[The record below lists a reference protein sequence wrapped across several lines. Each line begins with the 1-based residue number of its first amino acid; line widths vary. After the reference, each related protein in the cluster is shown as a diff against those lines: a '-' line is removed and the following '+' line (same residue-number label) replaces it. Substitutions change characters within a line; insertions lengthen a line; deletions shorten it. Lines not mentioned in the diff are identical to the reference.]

1 MRPRAWLD
9 ENRKR
14 TGVFGTAL
22 RVPLMLAVFA
32 NLLSSCAVVLVN
44 KWLVAQHRFDHII
57 FLTSCQM
64 AFTAAGMRVML
75 RCGVFAY
82 KACERR
88 TVVRVAGASLLAMAF
103 MNLNLKQNSVGFFQM
118 TKLAC
123 IPCTLATQYLAGDR
137 FPDGATLATLVPL
150 VGGLYVAEVHD
161 HTVTPLGTLYGAVAV
176 VATATAPRNQRATVA
191 PLVAAAAASQRRLR
205 VDSNQLLYHT
215 SPLIALAMLAA
226 SPLCD
231 DVAHL
236 AALDW
241 TATSGTNV
249 SNYRAGPCSMAYQV
263 RRRDGRVTGRRVH
276 PTTTCDRP
284 HGPPRHEP
292 LTYQV
297 LGHVKTIATIGFSVV
312 VFGLETN
319 ARTCG
324 SFRGD
329 GRRRVLHDVTRRA
342 SVARE
347 RRRLRHEPTDG
358 ARVGGGAAG

>member
-150 VGGLYVAEVHD
+150 VGGLYVADVHD

-176 VATATAPRNQRATVA
+176 VATVLAQRATASSAASA
-191 PLVAAAAASQRRLR
+191 PIKFVAARSAPDFACWFAHRSQRRLR

-241 TATSGTNV
+241 TADLGGDVLWSCARV
-249 SNYRAGPCSMAYQV
+249 ESMPSAAADV
-263 RRRDGRVTGRRVH
+263 PRR
-276 PTTTCDRP
+276 
-284 HGPPRHEP
+284 PRIDAP
-292 LTYQV
+292 
-297 LGHVKTIATIGFSVV
+297 TIGS
-312 VFGLETN
+312 
-319 ARTCG
+319 RTRCL
-324 SFRGD
+324 F
-329 GRRRVLHDVTRRA
+329 VADVA
-342 SVARE
+342 P
-347 RRRLRHEPTDG
+347 EP
-358 ARVGGGAAG
+358 

>member
-1 MRPRAWLD
+1 LRAPQTMRPRAWLD

-75 RCGVFAY
+75 RCGVFAH

-176 VATATAPRNQRATVA
+176 VATVLAQRATA
-191 PLVAAAAASQRRLR
+191 SSQRRLR

-241 TATSGTNV
+241 TADLRGDVLWSCAVWKSTSELCYPEKYCVDFV
-249 SNYRAGPCSMAYQV
+249 SLHAIEPTWPRGQCRVDGVGRPKFDFHTGPARSRSPRTC
-263 RRRDGRVTGRRVH
+263 R
-276 PTTTCDRP
+276 TTTCS
-284 HGPPRHEP
+284 
-292 LTYQV
+292 
-297 LGHVKTIATIGFSVV
+297 A
-312 VFGLETN
+312 
-319 ARTCG
+319 AR
-324 SFRGD
+324 
-329 GRRRVLHDVTRRA
+329 
-342 SVARE
+342 AR
-347 RRRLRHEPTDG
+347 
-358 ARVGGGAAG
+358 

>member
-75 RCGVFAY
+75 RCGVFAH

-176 VATATAPRNQRATVA
+176 VATVLAQRATA
-191 PLVAAAAASQRRLR
+191 SSQRRLR

-241 TATSGTNV
+241 TADLRGDVLWSCAV
-249 SNYRAGPCSMAYQV
+249 WKSNFGRPTPSTRHCPRGHVGSMAW
-263 RRRDGRVTGRRVH
+263 R
-276 PTTTCDRP
+276 
-284 HGPPRHEP
+284 
-292 LTYQV
+292 LT
-297 LGHVKTIATIGFSVV
+297 
-312 VFGLETN
+312 
-319 ARTCG
+319 
-324 SFRGD
+324 
-329 GRRRVLHDVTRRA
+329 
-342 SVARE
+342 
-347 RRRLRHEPTDG
+347 
-358 ARVGGGAAG
+358 

>member
-1 MRPRAWLD
+1 MRPRALLD

-75 RCGVFAY
+75 RCGVFAH

-176 VATATAPRNQRATVA
+176 VATVLAQRATASSATSA
-191 PLVAAAAASQRRLR
+191 PIKFVAARSAPDSLVGLR
-205 VDSNQLLYHT
+205 
-215 SPLIALAMLAA
+215 
-226 SPLCD
+226 
-231 DVAHL
+231 
-236 AALDW
+236 
-241 TATSGTNV
+241 
-249 SNYRAGPCSMAYQV
+249 
-263 RRRDGRVTGRRVH
+263 TGRSGGSAS
-276 PTTTCDRP
+276 T
-284 HGPPRHEP
+284 
-292 LTYQV
+292 
-297 LGHVKTIATIGFSVV
+297 
-312 VFGLETN
+312 
-319 ARTCG
+319 RTSC
-324 SFRGD
+324 ST
-329 GRRRVLHDVTRRA
+329 TRR
-342 SVARE
+342 
-347 RRRLRHEPTDG
+347 P
-358 ARVGGGAAG
+358 

>member
-176 VATATAPRNQRATVA
+176 VATVLAQR
-191 PLVAAAAASQRRLR
+191 LVAAAAPRRLE
-205 VDSNQLLYHT
+205 
-215 SPLIALAMLAA
+215 P
-226 SPLCD
+226 
-231 DVAHL
+231 
-236 AALDW
+236 AALPHVAPDRPGD
-241 TATSGTNV
+241 ARRV
-249 SNYRAGPCSMAYQV
+249 PPV
-263 RRRDGRVTGRRVH
+263 RRRRPSGGARLDRRPRGRR
-276 PTTTCDRP
+276 
-284 HGPPRHEP
+284 P
-292 LTYQV
+292 LV
-297 LGHVKTIATIGFSVV
+297 LRCVESNFT
-312 VFGLETN
+312 
-319 ARTCG
+319 ARSC
-324 SFRGD
+324 
-329 GRRRVLHDVTRRA
+329 
-342 SVARE
+342 
-347 RRRLRHEPTDG
+347 
-358 ARVGGGAAG
+358 

>member
-1 MRPRAWLD
+1 MRAPQTMRPRAWLD

-75 RCGVFAY
+75 RCGVFAH

-176 VATATAPRNQRATVA
+176 VATVLAQRATA
-191 PLVAAAAASQRRLR
+191 SSQRRLR

-241 TATSGTNV
+241 TA
-249 SNYRAGPCSMAYQV
+249 
-263 RRRDGRVTGRRVH
+263 D
-276 PTTTCDRP
+276 
-284 HGPPRHEP
+284 
-292 LTYQV
+292 L
-297 LGHVKTIATIGFSVV
+297 
-312 VFGLETN
+312 
-319 ARTCG
+319 
-324 SFRGD
+324 RGD
-329 GRRRVLHDVTRRA
+329 VLWSCAVWKST
-342 SVARE
+342 SE
-347 RRRLRHEPTDG
+347 LC
-358 ARVGGGAAG
+358 

>member
-176 VATATAPRNQRATVA
+176 VATVLAQRATA
-191 PLVAAAAASQRRLR
+191 SSQRRLR

-241 TATSGTNV
+241 TADLGGDVLWSCALALAANV
-249 SNYRAGPCSMAYQV
+249 SNYYV
-263 RRRDGRVTGRRVH
+263 LGRTS
-276 PTTTCDRP
+276 
-284 HGPPRHEP
+284 P

-319 ARTCG
+319 AKNLLGLFVAMVGVVSYTE
-324 SFRGD
+324 
-329 GRRRVLHDVTRRA
+329 VTRRA

-347 RRRLRHEPTDG
+347 RRRLRDEPTE
-358 ARVGGGAAG
+358 AAPAPAVAPREGRPKRPDLRAPASPTSPALLPA